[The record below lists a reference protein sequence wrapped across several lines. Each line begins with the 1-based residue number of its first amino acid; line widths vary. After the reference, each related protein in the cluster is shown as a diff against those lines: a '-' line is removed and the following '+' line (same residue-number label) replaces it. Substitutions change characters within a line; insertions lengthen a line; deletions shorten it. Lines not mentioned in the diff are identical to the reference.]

1 MTAAG
6 QQMSTV
12 ITDVVTV
19 FSDNIAEEPELL
31 ESTDRV
37 VDRIGTDPAETS
49 TSIRRLD
56 SDS

>member
-6 QQMSTV
+6 QRGSTV
-12 ITDVVTV
+12 MTDVVTV
-19 FSDNIAEEPELL
+19 FGGNIAEEPELL

-37 VDRIGTDPAETS
+37 VDRIGTNLVEAS
-49 TSIRRLD
+49 TSVRQPD